1 LQAEDEVDKARTAM
15 KFPAIVII
23 IILLISSFSIATA
36 QEKVIVGHSARAAL
50 SIGPLLYG
58 IERGFYRD
66 EGIDLVYVS
75 LRADLG
81 IKALLSGDIDY
92 SYSTGTII
100 RGAILGL
107 PVRNLSFD
115 FSRVLHALMSRP
127 DIPNAT
133 ALKGKRVGVSSFGA
147 TGDLAARVGLRSLG
161 LDPDK
166 DVTIITLGTDTL
178 RHAALIAGTVQATHM
193 PVPLNIQLKK
203 EGYHELVYAGK
214 ILQRPLTGLATS
226 VEKIQKNPGQV
237 QRMVRAFVRATR
249 ALKSERAGFIAFAQK
264 KYGYSKD
271 VMEEAYKYLI
281 DALSQDGFVDDSSL
295 QAAIDEAKGLAK
307 ITKPISQTDV
317 VDYSFLRAA
326 TKK

>member
-1 LQAEDEVDKARTAM
+1 LQAKDEVDKARTAM

-23 IILLISSFSIATA
+23 IVLLISSFSIATA
-36 QEKVIVGHSARAAL
+36 KEKVIVGHSARAAL

-127 DIPNAT
+127 DIPNAA
-133 ALKGKRVGVSSFGA
+133 ALRGKRVGVSSFGA

-226 VEKIQKNPGQV
+226 VEKIQKSPGQV

-307 ITKPISQTDV
+307 ITKPISQSDV

>member
-1 LQAEDEVDKARTAM
+1 M
-15 KFPAIVII
+15 KKLCYL
-23 IILLISSFSIATA
+23 ILFAACLCLSTPSRA

-58 IERGFYRD
+58 IERGFYRE
-66 EGIDLVYVS
+66 EGIELVYVS

-100 RGAILGL
+100 RGALMGL

-115 FSRVLHALMSRP
+115 FARVLHALMSRP
-127 DIPNAT
+127 EIPNAA
-133 ALKGKRVGVSSFGA
+133 ALRGKRVGVSSFGA

-161 LDPDK
+161 LDPEK

-178 RHAALIAGTVQATHM
+178 RHAALMAGTVQATHM
-193 PVPLNIQLKK
+193 PVPLNTQLKK

-226 VEKIQKNPGQV
+226 IEKIQKNPGQV
-237 QRMVRAFVRATR
+237 QRMVRAFLRSTR
-249 ALKSERAGFIAFAQK
+249 ALKAERAGFISFAQR
-264 KYGYSKD
+264 KYGYSKE
-271 VMEEAYKYLI
+271 VMEEAYKYLV
-281 DALSQDGFVDDSSL
+281 DALAQDGFVDDTSL
-295 QAAIDEAKGLAK
+295 NAAIDEAKTLSK
-307 ITKPISQTDV
+307 ITKPVAQSDV

-326 TKK
+326 AKVK

>member
-1 LQAEDEVDKARTAM
+1 M
-15 KFPAIVII
+15 KFPVTVII
-23 IILLISSFSIATA
+23 IILLISSLSIATA

-127 DIPNAT
+127 DIPNAA

-161 LDPDK
+161 LDPEK

-249 ALKSERAGFIAFAQK
+249 ALKTERAGFISFAQK

-271 VMEEAYKYLI
+271 VMEEAYKYLV
-281 DALSQDGFVDDSSL
+281 DALSQDGFVEDSSL
-295 QAAIDEAKGLAK
+295 QAAIDEAKTLAK
-307 ITKPISQTDV
+307 ITKPINQSDV

-326 TKK
+326 VKR

>member
-1 LQAEDEVDKARTAM
+1 
-15 KFPAIVII
+15 
-23 IILLISSFSIATA
+23 
-36 QEKVIVGHSARAAL
+36 
-50 SIGPLLYG
+50 
-58 IERGFYRD
+58 
-66 EGIDLVYVS
+66 
-75 LRADLG
+75 
-81 IKALLSGDIDY
+81 
-92 SYSTGTII
+92 
-100 RGAILGL
+100 
-107 PVRNLSFD
+107 
-115 FSRVLHALMSRP
+115 
-127 DIPNAT
+127 
-133 ALKGKRVGVSSFGA
+133 
-147 TGDLAARVGLRSLG
+147 
-161 LDPDK
+161 
-166 DVTIITLGTDTL
+166 
-178 RHAALIAGTVQATHM
+178 
-193 PVPLNIQLKK
+193 
-203 EGYHELVYAGK
+203 LVYAGK

-307 ITKPISQTDV
+307 TTKPVNQSDV

>member
-1 LQAEDEVDKARTAM
+1 LQGTDEIDKAETAM
-15 KFPAIVII
+15 KLHRTIFAIV
-23 IILLISSFSIATA
+23 LMGFCSSSSSA

-92 SYSTGTII
+92 CYSTGTII

-107 PVRNLSFD
+107 PVRNLTFD

-127 DIPNAT
+127 DIPNAA
-133 ALKGKRVGVSSFGA
+133 ALKGKIVGVSSFGA
-147 TGDLAARVGLRSLG
+147 TGDLAARVGLRALG

-203 EGYHELVYAGK
+203 QGFHELVYAGK
-214 ILQRPLTGLATS
+214 ILQRPLTGLATGL
-226 VEKIQKNPGQV
+226 EKIQKNPGQV

-249 ALKSERAGFIAFAQK
+249 ALKTERAGFISFAQK

-271 VMEEAYKYLI
+271 VMEEAYKYLV
-281 DALSQDGFVDDSSL
+281 DALSQDGFVEDSSL
-295 QAAIDEAKGLAK
+295 QAAIDEAKTLAK
-307 ITKPISQTDV
+307 ITKPINQSDV

-326 TKK
+326 VKR

>member
-1 LQAEDEVDKARTAM
+1 MTKLIT
-15 KFPAIVII
+15 P
-23 IILLISSFSIATA
+23 ILLTLLVNFNAPIQA

-66 EGIDLVYVS
+66 EGIELVYVS

-100 RGAILGL
+100 RGALLGL
-107 PVRNLSFD
+107 PVRNLTFD
-115 FSRVLHALMSRP
+115 FARVLHALMSRP
-127 DIPNAT
+127 EIPNAA
-133 ALKGKRVGVSSFGA
+133 ALRGKRVGVSSFGA

-161 LDPDK
+161 LDPEK

-178 RHAALIAGTVQATHM
+178 RHAALMAGTVQATHM

-226 VEKIQKNPGQV
+226 LEKIQKNPGQV
-237 QRMVRAFVRATR
+237 QRMVRAFLRSTR
-249 ALKSERAGFIAFAQK
+249 ALKAERAGFISFAQK

-271 VMEEAYKYLI
+271 VMEEAYKYLV
-281 DALSQDGFVDDSSL
+281 DALAQDGFVDDASL
-295 QAAIDEAKGLAK
+295 NAAIDEAKTLSK
-307 ITKPISQTDV
+307 ITKPIAQSDV
-317 VDYSFLRAA
+317 VDYSFVDKA
-326 TKK
+326 KKELGIGK

>member
-1 LQAEDEVDKARTAM
+1 MTKLVGLFLVAALLGCHSPTA
-15 KFPAIVII
+15 
-23 IILLISSFSIATA
+23 A

-107 PVRNLSFD
+107 PVRNLTFD
-115 FSRVLHALMSRP
+115 FSRVMHALMSRP
-127 DIPNAT
+127 DIPT
-133 ALKGKRVGVSSFGA
+133 AAALRGKRVGVSSFGA

-161 LDPDK
+161 LDPEK
-166 DVTIITLGTDTL
+166 DVTIITLGPDTL
-178 RHAALIAGTVQATHM
+178 RHAALMAGTVQATHM

-226 VEKIQKNPGQV
+226 LEKIQKHPGQV
-237 QRMVRAFVRATR
+237 QRMVRAFLRATR
-249 ALKSERAGFIAFAQK
+249 ALKAERTGFISFAQK
-264 KYGYSKD
+264 KYGYSKE
-271 VMEEAYKYLI
+271 VMDEAYNYLI
-281 DALSQDGFVDDSSL
+281 DALSQDGFVEDSSL
-295 QAAIDEAKGLAK
+295 QAAIDEAKSLAK
-307 ITKPISQTDV
+307 ITKPILQSDV

-326 TKK
+326 VKK